1 MFDCMEALG
10 LAPRPL
16 FDVSGQGS
24 CMLGKATPYFS
35 GLDPFAWAGT
45 SSIQSVETQS
55 TSSEEMVPSSPSPPP
70 PPRVY
75 KPCFVCQ
82 DKSSGYHYGV
92 SSCEGCKGFFR
103 RSIQKNMVYTCHRD
117 KNCQIN
123 KVTRNRCQY
132 CRLQKCFEVGMS
144 KEAVR
149 NDRNKKKK
157 DVKEEVV
164 LPENYELSGELEEL
178 VNKVS
183 KAHQET
189 FPSLCQLGKY
199 TTNSSADHRVQL
211 DLGLWD
217 KFSELS
223 TKCII
228 KIVEFAKRLPG
239 FTTLTIADQITLLK
253 SACLDILMLR
263 ICTRYTPEQDTMT
276 FSDGL
281 TLNRTQMHNAGFG
294 PLTDLVFAFAG
305 QLLPLEMDDTETGLL
320 SAICLICGDRMD
332 LEEPGKVDK
341 LQEPLLE
348 ALKIYTRR
356 RRPNKPHMF
365 PRMLMKV
372 TDLRGISTK
381 GAERAIT
388 LKTEIPGPMPPLIR
402 EMLENPDAFEDSS
415 DSGDSAAA
423 APAAPPAP
431 PAIQAI
437 KQEEKATYES
447 PVEEEEEEEED
458 DYWDEEKERGADSD
472 GEPWGEAAA
481 AATCK
486 RKV

>member
-1 MFDCMEALG
+1 MLAFPPPPPPGAGRRRGRRGNRLRVLGVLAPSFPPSRVAMYDCMESFAPGPRRLYGAAGPGAG
-10 LAPRPL
+10 LLRRAT
-16 FDVSGQGS
+16 GS
-24 CMLGKATPYFS
+24 SCFA
-35 GLDPFAWAGT
+35 GLESFAWPQPA
-45 SSIQSVETQS
+45 SLQSVETQS

-75 KPCFVCQ
+75 KPCFVCN

-117 KNCQIN
+117 KNCIIN

-157 DVKEEVV
+157 EVKEEGS
-164 LPENYELSGELEEL
+164 PDSYELSPQLEEL
-178 VNKVS
+178 ITKVS

-217 KFSELS
+217 KFSELA

-239 FTTLTIADQITLLK
+239 FTGLSIADQITLLK
-253 SACLDILMLR
+253 AACLDILMLR

-332 LEEPGKVDK
+332 LEEPEKVDK

-348 ALKIYTRR
+348 ALRLYARR
-356 RRPNKPHMF
+356 RRPSQPYMF
-365 PRMLMKV
+365 PRMLMKI

-388 LKTEIPGPMPPLIR
+388 LKMEIPGPMPPLIR
-402 EMLENPDAFEDSS
+402 EMLENPEMFEDDSS
-415 DSGDSAAA
+415 QPGPQPKASSEDETPRGQGKGD
-423 APAAPPAP
+423 
-431 PAIQAI
+431 Q
-437 KQEEKATYES
+437 S
-447 PVEEEEEEEED
+447 PQPD
-458 DYWDEEKERGADSD
+458 QG
-472 GEPWGEAAA
+472 P
-481 AATCK
+481 
-486 RKV
+486 

>member
-1 MFDCMEALG
+1 MAANKERVCPGGTPLG
-10 LAPRPL
+10 HMNGFPPT
-16 FDVSGQGS
+16 V
-24 CMLGKATPYFS
+24 Y
-35 GLDPFAWAGT
+35 PFAFSNSIRGSPPFEVLTSAGYFRGFPT
-45 SSIQSVETQS
+45 DLPKEMASLSVETQS

-75 KPCFVCQ
+75 KPCFVCN

-164 LPENYELSGELEEL
+164 VDSYEMTPELEEL
-178 VNKVS
+178 IQKVS

-217 KFSELS
+217 KFSELA

-253 SACLDILMLR
+253 AACLDILMLR

-332 LEEPGKVDK
+332 LEEPEKVDK

-348 ALKIYTRR
+348 ALKIYARR
-356 RRPNKPHMF
+356 RRPNKPYMF
-365 PRMLMKV
+365 PRMLMKI

-388 LKTEIPGPMPPLIR
+388 LKMEIPGPMPPLIR
-402 EMLENPDAFEDSS
+402 EMLENPEMFEDDSS
-415 DSGDSAAA
+415 QPPPSAE
-423 APAAPPAP
+423 PPSS
-431 PAIQAI
+431 
-437 KQEEKATYES
+437 EES
-447 PVEEEEEEEED
+447 PAESKSPEET
-458 DYWDEEKERGADSD
+458 
-472 GEPWGEAAA
+472 P
-481 AATCK
+481 
-486 RKV
+486 